1 MNRYFVLLTLLTT
14 LLGGCASIDGLGLKP
29 GIATE
34 MDVRHLMGEPSQ
46 EWSEADGGKALAYPR
61 GPIALQTFMVRL
73 DKNARLVVIDQV
85 LNDKHFNKIQPGF
98 NETQVTR
105 LIGPPY
111 QIIPFK
117 RKQEIAWDYRYQDDW
132 GYSSV
137 FSVIF
142 DETGTVKTTVRTR
155 EERRYPFQPF

>member
-1 MNRYFVLLTLLTT
+1 MNRYFVLLALLTV
-14 LLGGCASIDGLGLKP
+14 LLSGCASIDGLGLKP

-34 MDVRHLMGEPSQ
+34 TDVRHLMGDPSL
-46 EWSEADGGKALAYPR
+46 EWSEATGEKVLAYPR
-61 GPIALQTFMVRL
+61 GPIGLQTFMVRL
-73 DKNARLVVIDQV
+73 DKNDRLIVIDQV
-85 LNDKHFNKIQPGF
+85 LNDKHFNKIQAGF

-105 LIGPPY
+105 LIGRPY
-111 QIIPFK
+111 RIIPFK

-142 DETGTVKTTVRTR
+142 NETGIVKTAVRIR